1 MGCAAEDGCC
11 TNSNISAPE
20 RFARMGTGGGE
31 DVAVL
36 TQEGDMCLKNFRV
49 LARLDKVIL
58 DQANAPQSLG
68 LSKPERPLI

>member
-1 MGCAAEDGCC
+1 
-11 TNSNISAPE
+11 
-20 RFARMGTGGGE
+20 MGTGGGE